1 LEDNES
7 FEGLEVTH
15 TFDETQRTLLFNARR
30 LEQSQK
36 ILLAMEDITQ
46 RKVAMEEVQELNEKL
61 KARVRRTRKLASD
74 LSIAEHR
81 ERERVSHILHDDLQ
95 QLLYAIEGKMQL
107 ILNEMDDP
115 EDSGIGAQLEELQT
129 WTKNAVQTTRQLTV
143 DLSPPILRE
152 ENLADAIEWLKSQ
165 MKELH
170 DFEVIIEAEDTEP
183 LGDDIRL
190 LLFQIVRELLFN
202 AHKHAGVDVA
212 VVRLE
217 SPRDDA
223 PDAAS
228 DAPIAIHVID
238 QGKGFDPDEMETSAD
253 GGFGLSRAQERL
265 DLLGGHLSIESA
277 PGRGTQATIYAPPL
291 RGDDAPS
298 DR

>member
-1 LEDNES
+1 
-7 FEGLEVTH
+7 
-15 TFDETQRTLLFNARR
+15 
-30 LEQSQK
+30 
-36 ILLAMEDITQ
+36 
-46 RKVAMEEVQELNEKL
+46 
-61 KARVRRTRKLASD
+61 
-74 LSIAEHR
+74 
-81 ERERVSHILHDDLQ
+81 
-95 QLLYAIEGKMQL
+95 
-107 ILNEMDDP
+107 MDDP
-115 EDSGIGAQLEELQT
+115 EDAGIGAQLEELQT
-129 WTKNAVQTTRQLTV
+129 WTRNAVQTTRQLTV

-152 ENLADAIEWLKSQ
+152 ENLADALEWLKSQ

-228 DAPIAIHVID
+228 DAPIAVHVID
-238 QGKGFDPDEMETSAD
+238 QGKGFDPDEVETSAN

-277 PGRGTQATIYAPPL
+277 PGQGTQATIYAPPL
-291 RGDDAPS
+291 RDDDAPS